1 MTMPKAEIWF
11 IIIVLGA
18 ATYLLR
24 FSFLGLLG
32 DREMPR
38 WVLRLLRYTPVAV
51 FPALVAPLV
60 MWPAATGGT
69 FDPARGLAA
78 FATLAVGYVMRSV
91 LWGILAGAAALY
103 LGLWLI

>member
-1 MTMPKAEIWF
+1 MTMSTAEIWF
-11 IIIVLGA
+11 IIVVLGA

-78 FATLAVGYVMRSV
+78 IATLAVGYVMRSV
-91 LWGILAGAAALY
+91 LWGILAGGATLY

>member
-1 MTMPKAEIWF
+1 MTMSTAEIWF
-11 IIIVLGA
+11 IIVVLWAG
-18 ATYLLR
+18 TYLLR

-32 DREMPR
+32 DREMPT

-78 FATLAVGYVMRSV
+78 FATLAVGYMMRSV

-103 LGLWLI
+103 FGLWLI

>member
-1 MTMPKAEIWF
+1 MTMPTAEIWF
-11 IIIVLGA
+11 IIVVLGA
-18 ATYLLR
+18 GTYLLR

-32 DREMPR
+32 DREMPG

-60 MWPAATGGT
+60 MWPAANDGG

-78 FATLAVGYVMRSV
+78 FATLAVGYVTRNV
-91 LWGILAGAAALY
+91 LWGILAGAATLY